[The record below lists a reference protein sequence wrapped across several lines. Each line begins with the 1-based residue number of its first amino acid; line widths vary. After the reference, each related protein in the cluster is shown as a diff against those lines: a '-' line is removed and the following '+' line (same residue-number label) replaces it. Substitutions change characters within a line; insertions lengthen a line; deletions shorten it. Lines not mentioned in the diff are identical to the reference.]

1 MEENVQ
7 LSIQAA
13 LLKTDLGSL
22 HGRSQNRNQRI
33 QIKLKILNWKER
45 IGKNTARKKDTAK
58 L

>member
-22 HGRSQNRNQRI
+22 HGKKPKQKP